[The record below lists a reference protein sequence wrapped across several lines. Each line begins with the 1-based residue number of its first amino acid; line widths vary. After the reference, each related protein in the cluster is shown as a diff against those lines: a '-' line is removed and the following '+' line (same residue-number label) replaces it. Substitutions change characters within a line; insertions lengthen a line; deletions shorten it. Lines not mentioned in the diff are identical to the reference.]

1 MLQVHTQLS
10 QEERIKICLGLNY
23 EKLSPQACLHLS
35 KNTKFPSKSSVQ
47 ALVSQQSK
55 LKNLL
60 QATTPIS
67 TPYSD
72 SSCGSAQKKEK
83 DNEQVVLYASSFDI
97 PPDNEKLKAH
107 LQGMQWRVMELE
119 KICRKMQTQMAKMT
133 KSKASNSYGKSL
145 PKLCS

>member
-1 MLQVHTQLS
+1 MS
-10 QEERIKICLGLNY
+10 QEEKLKICCGLNY

-35 KNTKFPSKSSVQ
+35 KNKKFPSKSAVQ
-47 ALVSQQSK
+47 ALISEQSK

-60 QATTPIS
+60 HATTTPIS
-67 TPYSD
+67 TPYNESL
-72 SSCGSAQKKEK
+72 CGSSSASQKGKK
-83 DNEQVVLYASSFDI
+83 DKTSEQLVLYAGNFDI
-97 PPDNEKLKAH
+97 QPDNEKLRAH

-133 KSKASNSYGKSL
+133 KSKASGHSYAKSL